1 MVGLGVQVAGKWRG
15 VIVAVGNW
23 SRVGEGGGGKG
34 FRFETGLMKM
44 SRKRKPRARIPIKTR
59 MVATFHRIGL
69 GGRFS
74 ISISKLSI
82 AVSPV
87 RLRL

>member
-23 SRVGEGGGGKG
+23 SRVGAGRGGKG
-34 FRFETGLMKM
+34 FRFESGLMKTF
-44 SRKRKPRARIPIKTR
+44 RKRIPRARVPIKTT
-59 MVATFHRIGL
+59 MVAMFHRIGF
-69 GGRFS
+69 GERFS
-74 ISISKLSI
+74 VCMSKLSI
-82 AVSPV
+82 ADSPV